1 MNTNTSQSDQSLLGN
16 IVKRMVQVALLVAF
30 MAVVLFLSSGRLNW
44 MWAWIFIG
52 LNLIGVLINSIIL
65 LRYNPETI
73 AERAEAEGMKD
84 WDKIVSGLWAVT
96 YYILMLL
103 VAGLDTR
110 FGWTPLLALALYV
123 AGGIVFVLGFAFFS
137 WAMISNAY
145 FTAVVRIQ
153 AERGQTICTTGP
165 YRFVRHPGYVG
176 AIIQSLATP
185 LLLGSLWALI
195 PGGVAAILMV
205 TRTALED
212 QTLHQELDG
221 YRDYAQQV
229 RYRLL
234 PGIW

>member
-1 MNTNTSQSDQSLLGN
+1 MNTNSSQSDQSLLGN

-221 YRDYAQQV
+221 YQDYAQQV

>member
-123 AGGIVFVLGFAFFS
+123 AGSIVFVLGFAFFS

-221 YRDYAQQV
+221 YQDYAQQV

>member
-1 MNTNTSQSDQSLLGN
+1 MNTNTSQSDQSLWGN
-16 IVKRMVQVALLVAF
+16 IAKRMVQVVVIVVF
-30 MAVVLFLSSGRLNW
+30 MAVVLFLSSGRLSW
-44 MWAWIFIG
+44 IWAWIFIG
-52 LNLIGVLINSIIL
+52 LNLIGVLINTTIL
-65 LRYNPETI
+65 LCYSPDTI

-84 WDKIVSGLWAVT
+84 WDKIVSGLWAVA
-96 YYILMLL
+96 YYVLMLL

-110 FGWTPLLALALYV
+110 FVWTPPLALSLYIT
-123 AGGIVFVLGFAFFS
+123 GGIVFVLGFAFFS
-137 WAMISNAY
+137 WAMISNAH
-145 FTAVVRIQ
+145 FAAVVRIQ
-153 AERGQTICTTGP
+153 AEGRQTVCTTGP

-176 AIIQSLATP
+176 AILQSLAAP

-195 PGGVAAILMV
+195 PGGVAALLMI

>member
-1 MNTNTSQSDQSLLGN
+1 MNTNTSQSDQSLWGN
-16 IVKRMVQVALLVAF
+16 IAKRMVQVVIIVAF
-30 MAVVLFLSSGRLNW
+30 MAVILFLSSGRLSW

-52 LNLIGVLINSIIL
+52 LNLIGVLINSTIL
-65 LRYNPETI
+65 LRYSPETI

-84 WDKIVSGLWAVT
+84 WDKIVSGLWAVA

-110 FGWTPLLALALYV
+110 FGWTPPLALALYI

-137 WAMISNAY
+137 WAMISNAH
-145 FTAVVRIQ
+145 FAAVVRVQ
-153 AERGQTICTTGP
+153 AERRQTVCTTGP

-176 AIIQSLATP
+176 AIVQSLAAP

-195 PGGVAAILMV
+195 PGGVAALLMV

>member
-1 MNTNTSQSDQSLLGN
+1 MNTNTSQSDQSLWGN
-16 IVKRMVQVALLVAF
+16 IAKRMVQVVIIVAF
-30 MAVVLFLSSGRLNW
+30 MAVILFLSSGRLSW

-52 LNLIGVLINSIIL
+52 LNLIGVLINSTIL
-65 LRYNPETI
+65 LRYSPETI

-84 WDKIVSGLWAVT
+84 WDKIVSGLWAVA

-110 FGWTPLLALALYV
+110 FGWTPSLALALYI

-137 WAMISNAY
+137 WAMISNAH
-145 FTAVVRIQ
+145 FAAVVRVQ
-153 AERGQTICTTGP
+153 AERRQTVCTTGP

-176 AIIQSLATP
+176 AIVQSLAAP

-195 PGGVAAILMV
+195 PGGVAALLMV

>member
-221 YRDYAQQV
+221 YQDYAQQV

>member
-1 MNTNTSQSDQSLLGN
+1 MNTNTSQSDQSLWGN
-16 IVKRMVQVALLVAF
+16 IAKRMVQVVIIVAF
-30 MAVVLFLSSGRLNW
+30 MAVILFLSSGRLSW

-52 LNLIGVLINSIIL
+52 LNLIGVLINSTIL
-65 LRYNPETI
+65 LRYSPETI

-84 WDKIVSGLWAVT
+84 WDKIVSGLWAVA

-110 FGWTPLLALALYV
+110 FGWTPSLALALYI

-145 FTAVVRIQ
+145 FAAVVRVQ
-153 AERGQTICTTGP
+153 AERGQTVCTTGP

-176 AIIQSLATP
+176 AIVQSLAAP

-195 PGGVAAILMV
+195 PGGVAALLMV